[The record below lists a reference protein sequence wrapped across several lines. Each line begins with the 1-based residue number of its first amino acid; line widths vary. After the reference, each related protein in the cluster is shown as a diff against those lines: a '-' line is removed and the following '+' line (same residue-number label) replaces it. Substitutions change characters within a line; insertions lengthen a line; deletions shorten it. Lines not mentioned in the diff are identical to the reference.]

1 MLYRFKQPVTYPVL
15 AVLASTAV
23 LQIIYINKALQRFES
38 RVVVPTQFVSFTI
51 SAITGSA
58 ILYRDFENLDATR
71 VALFFTGSAAVFA
84 GVILLT
90 RQQETSHSGYSDIKD
105 ADGQEDDVQGNE
117 SSISASSIGDLDI
130 EGVTL
135 TSRPPTDIAAQQQN
149 GLSPSPAKPQVRKLR
164 SFGNFPA
171 MPRSSTT
178 PGLAVISTVPLR
190 TGRPPSIATTRM
202 FSPGYIL
209 IAGGGG
215 FASIDVDGDSDDL
228 EASRSGSEEWD
239 SESRDDQP
247 ILGEIEEGNE
257 PDTADHSLANSQ
269 TMRRSETV

>member
-1 MLYRFKQPVTYPVL
+1 M
-15 AVLASTAV
+15 TAV
-23 LQIIYINKALQRFES
+23 LQIVYINKALQRFES

-90 RQQETSHSGYSDIKD
+90 RGQNAEHSAYSDVKEEE
-105 ADGQEDDVQGNE
+105 GEDVQANE
-117 SSISASSIGDLDI
+117 SNISASSIGDLNID
-130 EGVTL
+130 GVTL
-135 TSRPPTDIAAQQQN
+135 SSQPPPAAQQPPNARQP
-149 GLSPSPAKPQVRKLR
+149 LRKLR
-164 SFGNFPA
+164 SFGTFQ

-209 IAGGGG
+209 IAGGAG
-215 FASIDVDGDSDDL
+215 FASMDVDAESEDGEL
-228 EASRSGSEEWD
+228 TRSGSEN
-239 SESRDDQP
+239 SGTASRDEEEL
-247 ILGEIEEGNE
+247 LGGIAEGSE
-257 PDTADHSLANSQ
+257 LDTADQSMTSSQ